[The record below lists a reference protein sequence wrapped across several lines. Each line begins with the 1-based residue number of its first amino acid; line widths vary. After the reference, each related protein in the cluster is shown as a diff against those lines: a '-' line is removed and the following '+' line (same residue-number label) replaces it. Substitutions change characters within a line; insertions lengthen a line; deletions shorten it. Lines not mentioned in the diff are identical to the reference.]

1 MLNQKTTFSTDKQT
15 KDDLQILGKYSAS
28 SLYSLFQKTK
38 TKGAAQLLEDYFQH
52 PLSDSIAIDER
63 QQKIKSVMGY
73 AVEFPVEQADFTAF
87 ELFVRSFSA
96 AAPIPLFLQFSKRRI
111 QALIGIREELDHI
124 QKLLEVSVDVLYK
137 IKCWFT
143 EVLKNLPSRYIQDLC
158 ARFDGLWQHALLE
171 DAYNGKMERNARFWY
186 RIERF
191 LRSENYDQ
199 LTLLIQVCHELDL
212 IVAVASVAEQ
222 RHFSFP
228 EMDQSR
234 GVVLQLEDAYHPM
247 VPKAIGN
254 SLDFN
259 DISNL
264 LFLTGANM
272 AGKSTWMKTIS
283 VCFYLA
289 HMGFPVPAKSMRI
302 SVFDGIYTSINLPDD
317 MQKGYSHFYA
327 EVIRVK
333 DIAKEVASGKRLL
346 VVFDELFKGT
356 NVKDAYDATL
366 EITKSLASYE
376 RCLFV
381 ISTHIVEVGE
391 ALGKETKPIQFRFM
405 PTVMEGNHARY
416 PYVLADGISDDRHGM
431 MIIKQE
437 GILALFDTIKAD
449 GKQ

>member
-1 MLNQKTTFSTDKQT
+1 MPDQKTTFSTDKQT
-15 KDDLQILGKYSAS
+15 KDDLQILGKYSTS

-38 TKGAAQLLEDYFQH
+38 TKGAAQLLEDYFQQ
-52 PLSDSIAIDER
+52 PLSDRIAIEER

-73 AVEFPVEQADFTAF
+73 AVEFPVEQADFAAF
-87 ELFVRSFSA
+87 ELFIRSFSA
-96 AAPIPLFLQFSKRRI
+96 AAPIPLFIQSSKRRV
-111 QALIGIREELDHI
+111 QALIGIREELDHA
-124 QKLLEVSVDVLYK
+124 QKLMEVCVDVLYK
-137 IKCWFT
+137 IKRWFT
-143 EVLKNLPSRYIQDLC
+143 EVLKNVPSTYIQDLC
-158 ARFDGLWQHALLE
+158 GRFDVLWQNTLL
-171 DAYNGKMERNARFWY
+171 DAYHGKMTRSARFWY

-191 LRSENYDQ
+191 LRSEHYDR

-228 EMDQSR
+228 DLDQSA
-234 GVVLQLEDAYHPM
+234 GVVLQLEEAYHPM
-247 VPKAIGN
+247 IPKAIGN
-254 SLDFN
+254 TLDLN
-259 DISNL
+259 DTSNL

-391 ALGKETKPIQFRFM
+391 ALTKEAKPIQFRFM
-405 PTVMEGNHARY
+405 PTVMEGNQARY
-416 PYVLADGISDDRHGM
+416 PYVLENGISDDRHGM

-437 GILALFDTIKAD
+437 GILALFDTIKTD